1 MKIIALWLSLSSIA
15 SIQQSDADAATALMN
30 HLVGRWT
37 MTGTLGGKQTAHDAD
52 ARWVLNREY
61 VEFHEV
67 SPERR
72 ADGTPAYEAIL
83 FLGWHAKTN
92 EFMCLFLDN
101 TMGGGLSPEGIAR
114 GKRSGN
120 AIPVVFA
127 CRSGECPPGL
137 SEHESLHTTFDY
149 QPSTDTWRLTIDD
162 VNGGNTD
169 RFADMT
175 LTRSRRQR

>member
-1 MKIIALWLSLSSIA
+1 MKTAVLVLSLFQVA
-15 SIQQSDADAATALMN
+15 ALQQSDGDVATALMD

-37 MTGTLGGKQTAHDAD
+37 MTGTLGGKRTTHDAD

-67 SPERR
+67 SREHR

-83 FLGWHAKTN
+83 ILGWHAKTS

-101 TMGGGLSPEGIAR
+101 TVGGGLSPEGIAR

-120 AIPVVFA
+120 AISVVFA

-149 QPSTDTWRLTIDD
+149 QLSNDTWRLTIDD
-162 VNGGNTD
+162 IKDGKTD
-169 RFADMT
+169 RFGDMT
-175 LTRSRRQR
+175 LARNRP

>member
-1 MKIIALWLSLSSIA
+1 MKIAAFLLSLFHVA
-15 SIQQSDADAATALMN
+15 SMQLSDTDAAAALMN

-37 MTGTLGGKQTAHDAD
+37 MVGTLGGKQTTHDAD

-67 SPERR
+67 SRDRR
-72 ADGTPAYEAIL
+72 PDGSPAYEAIL
-83 FLGWHAKTN
+83 FFAWHAKTN

-101 TMGGGLSPEGIAR
+101 TIGGGLSPEGIAH

-127 CRSGECPPGL
+127 CRAGVCPPGL
-137 SEHESLHTTFDY
+137 AEHESLHTTFDY
-149 QPSTDTWRLTIDD
+149 QPSSDTWRLTIDD
-162 VNGGNTD
+162 VNDGKTE
-169 RFADMT
+169 RFGDMT
-175 LTRSRRQR
+175 LTRSIR